1 MFGVPLLSLTC
12 SSNTC
17 SHKIKSTKFEGYL
30 LAAVATGF
38 KKLCRELNLNRVCWS
53 YDDESRGWVGG
64 CRVAACAGW
73 VGAAA
78 PLLDGWVLG
87 CFPPTSPAPPPAAPT
102 AAPTFPQPAMQ
113 CTTRQCTGHWISTSG
128 ERAHVAAAVGE
139 YTHGREMGAFEICG
153 HVYLRFVG
161 FRFVLV
167 LYLVLQ
173 WSMLCLWQIFFL

>member
-1 MFGVPLLSLTC
+1 MNWSWLTQLPCVPVD
-12 SSNTC
+12 
-17 SHKIKSTKFEGYL
+17 GD
-30 LAAVATGF
+30 AVVAG
-38 KKLCRELNLNRVCWS
+38 E
-53 YDDESRGWVGG
+53 DDDDVARDQRMGGWVSGG
-64 CRVAACAGW
+64 C
-73 VGAAA
+73 
-78 PLLDGWVLG
+78 P
-87 CFPPTSPAPPPAAPT
+87 CFPSSSPAPPPSSAPT

-167 LYLVLQ
+167 VYLVVQ